1 MPRTNL
7 ASDEVMSAL
16 SYFIKLRREGWSRDD
31 AWYKTLDDV
40 NLPQGDEAELL
51 FLAKK
56 WEQREGNKH
65 LQEST
70 GADST
75 LVRPPQ
81 GLAQAVAAS
90 QNAQAAPRPAA
101 QHTTMLNAQALQH
114 YEDILRDRKPIGA
127 EDTNPLLPAA
137 PAAPAENL
145 PAQLAPALQVV
156 IYFRDFPDVLRL
168 SVPVGKEV
176 IVGRATPN
184 SPMVPDIDLNPFRGA
199 EMGVSRMHA
208 TLERRNNSLLLV
220 DLGSRNFTF
229 VNGEQM
235 PPHDVRV
242 LKSGDQIAFGR
253 LLTQFNFR

>member
-16 SYFIKLRREGWSRDD
+16 SYFIKLRREGWNRDD

-40 NLPQGDEAELL
+40 KLPQGDEAELL

-65 LQEST
+65 LPESQS
-70 GADST
+70 ADST

-81 GLAQAVAAS
+81 GLAQALAAT
-90 QNAQAAPRPAA
+90 QAAHPTA
-101 QHTTMLNAQALQH
+101 QHTTMLNAQALQQ
-114 YEDILRDRKPIGA
+114 YEAVLRDRKPIGA

-156 IYFRDFPDVLRL
+156 VYFRDFPDVLRL

-176 IVGRATPN
+176 IIGRATPN

-235 PPHDVRV
+235 QPHDVRV